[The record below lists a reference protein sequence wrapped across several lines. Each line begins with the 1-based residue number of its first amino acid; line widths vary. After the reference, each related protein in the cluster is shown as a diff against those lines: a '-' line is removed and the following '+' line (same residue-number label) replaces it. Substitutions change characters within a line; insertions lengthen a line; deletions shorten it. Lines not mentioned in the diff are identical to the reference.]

1 MGKILDTIECSTA
14 VDGKR
19 FEKMIRLAIDD
30 KTVPNYELFDK
41 TTTAKA
47 HKKRLD
53 TEKKEEISFLRQQGN
68 DKKKKASEKKDDN
81 GDSSLLALMQ
91 NRAKER
97 HAKMDSIIDSIEQK
111 EKGGKK
117 RKQPD
122 MPSEEEFLKLQS
134 KLFKKN

>member
-1 MGKILDTIECSTA
+1 MDNILGTVECSTA
-14 VDGKR
+14 VDGER
-19 FEKMIRLAIDD
+19 FKKMIRLAINN

-41 TTTAKA
+41 TTTSKA
-47 HKKRLD
+47 HQKRLD
-53 TEKKEEISFLRQQGN
+53 AEKKEEAAFLRRQEN
-68 DKKKKASEKKDDN
+68 DKKKKASEKKDDD
-81 GDSSLLALMQ
+81 GDSSLLALIQ

-111 EKGGKK
+111 QKRGKK
-117 RKQPD
+117 RKEPD